1 MTSAL
6 QLRTP
11 MATPG
16 APPKKITLKEE
27 NIHQG
32 GAAVKKDTGGI
43 GVVLVEL
50 ERSHLT
56 AHMIVSVK
64 NTKSKLICI

>member
-16 APPKKITLKEE
+16 APLKMIMLKEE
-27 NIHQG
+27 NQRG
-32 GAAVKKDTGGI
+32 VAVKKDKGGI

-56 AHMIVSVK
+56 AHMVRVK
-64 NTKSKLICI
+64 NQIK

>member
-11 MATPG
+11 IATPG
-16 APPKKITLKEE
+16 APPKKVILKEE
-27 NIHQG
+27 NIHQR
-32 GAAVKKDTGGI
+32 GAAAPLKKVTGGI

-56 AHMIVSVK
+56 AHMVRSRFQ
-64 NTKSKLICI
+64 NTQ